1 MSAVNLLKEIFQIT
15 ARKRRFLVPVFLVL
29 CVSTALGQTLE
40 TKHQENA
47 DRLDEIRQ
55 QISLSEHRKA
65 ELAVEI
71 SSTERDRAD
80 LNRELI
86 DASSKSR
93 KLEVRI
99 DRTGIRLQKLE
110 EQNKNLRLSLRD
122 RRGLLSEVLAA
133 LQRMGRKPP
142 PALLVRPEDALS
154 SVRSAILLGAVVP
167 EIRAETN
174 ILISELKELARI
186 ANEINSQ
193 RQTLHADLN
202 RQAEEEERLTL
213 LLAEKQKRTKSAR
226 TDLAKESAKVAQLAA
241 NATSLN
247 KLIEELE
254 TEISSARKAAELAR
268 QAEDKL
274 HREELNRIASARQ
287 DIEKPDFSDTNRIEP
302 AMKFTSAKG
311 LLPKPVSGVEMV
323 PFGKEDSFGIVSNGL
338 SIATR
343 INARIV
349 SPADGWVIYSGPFR
363 SYGQLLILNAGSG
376 YHIVLAGMKNTY
388 VGLGQFVLAGEP
400 IGIMGAQRVASADA
414 TIPGSTRPILYVEF
428 RKDKKSIDPT
438 PWWADASTKRA
449 FDDS

>member
-1 MSAVNLLKEIFQIT
+1 MS
-15 ARKRRFLVPVFLVL
+15 VFLAL
-29 CVSTALGQTLE
+29 SISTTFAQTLG
-40 TKHQENA
+40 TKQQENA
-47 DRLDEIRQ
+47 ERLDEIRQ
-55 QISLSEHRKA
+55 QISLSEQRKA
-65 ELAVEI
+65 ELAAEI
-71 SSTERDRAD
+71 SATERDRAD

-99 DRTGIRLQKLE
+99 ERTGARLQKLDT
-110 EQNKNLRLSLRD
+110 QDQDLRISLRE

-167 EIRAETN
+167 EIRTETN
-174 ILISELKELARI
+174 ILITELKELAGI
-186 ANEINSQ
+186 TNEINSQ
-193 RQTLHADLN
+193 RQNLHTDLK

-213 LLAEKQKRTKSAR
+213 LLAEKQRRTKIAR

-247 KLIEELE
+247 RLIEELE
-254 TEISSARKAAELAR
+254 TKISSARKAANLAHQAEEKLHQEEQERIANAR
-268 QAEDKL
+268 QG
-274 HREELNRIASARQ
+274 
-287 DIEKPDFSDTNRIEP
+287 IEKLDFSDTNRIKP
-302 AMKFTSAKG
+302 AMKFASAKG
-311 LLPKPVSGVEMV
+311 LLPRPVSGVDIV
-323 PFGKEDSFGIVSNGL
+323 PFGKTDSFGITSNGV

-343 INARIV
+343 VNARIV

-388 VGLGQFVLAGEP
+388 VALGQFVLAGEP
-400 IGIMGAQRVASADA
+400 IGIMGAQRLASVDA

-428 RKDKKSIDPT
+428 RKDKKSIDPA
-438 PWWADASTKRA
+438 PWWTDVSTKRA

>member
-1 MSAVNLLKEIFQIT
+1 MS
-15 ARKRRFLVPVFLVL
+15 VFLVL
-29 CVSTALGQTLE
+29 SVSTAIGQTLE
-40 TKHQENA
+40 TKQQHNSE
-47 DRLDEIRQ
+47 RLDEIRQ
-55 QISLSEHRKA
+55 QISLSEQRKA

-71 SSTERDRAD
+71 SATERDRAD

-93 KLEVRI
+93 KLEI
-99 DRTGIRLQKLE
+99 QIERTGNRLQKLE
-110 EQNKNLRLSLRD
+110 QQNKNLRLSLRE

-167 EIRAETN
+167 EIRSETD
-174 ILISELKELARI
+174 ILITELKELARI
-186 ANEINSQ
+186 ADEINSQ
-193 RQTLHADLN
+193 RKSLHADLK

-213 LLAEKQKRTKSAR
+213 LLAEKQRRTKSAR
-226 TDLAKESAKVAQLAA
+226 TNLAKESAKVAQLAA

-247 KLIEELE
+247 RLIEQLE

-274 HREELNRIASARQ
+274 HQEEQKRIASARQ
-287 DIEKPDFSDTNRIEP
+287 DIEKLDFSDTNRIEP
-302 AMKFTSAKG
+302 AMKFSSAKG
-311 LLPKPVSGVEMV
+311 LLPKPVNGVEMV
-323 PFGKEDSFGIVSNGL
+323 PFGEPDSFGIVSNGI

-363 SYGQLLILNAGSG
+363 SYGQLLILNAGGG

-388 VGLGQFVLAGEP
+388 VALGQFVLAGEP
-400 IGIMGAQRVASADA
+400 IGIMGAQRLASVDA
-414 TIPGSTRPILYVEF
+414 MIPGSTRPILYVEF
-428 RKDKKSIDPT
+428 RKNKKSIDPA
-438 PWWADASTKRA
+438 PWWADISTKRA
-449 FDDS
+449 YDDS

>member
-1 MSAVNLLKEIFQIT
+1 MSVINQLKGILKRP
-15 ARKRRFLVPVFLVL
+15 ARKRRFLIPIFLAL
-29 CVSTALGQTLE
+29 SISTALGQTLE
-40 TKHQENA
+40 TKQQENTE
-47 DRLDEIRQ
+47 RLDQIRQ
-55 QISLSEHRKA
+55 QISLSEQRKA
-65 ELAVEI
+65 ELAAEI

-99 DRTGIRLQKLE
+99 DRTSFRMQKLE
-110 EQNKNLRLSLRD
+110 QQNEDLRLSLRG
-122 RRGLLSEVLAA
+122 RRRLLSEVLAA

-167 EIRAETN
+167 EIRSETN
-174 ILISELKELARI
+174 ILITELKELKRI
-186 ANEINSQ
+186 TNEINSQ
-193 RQTLHADLN
+193 RESLHADLN

-247 KLIEELE
+247 RLIEQLE
-254 TEISSARKAAELAR
+254 TEISSARKAAEFAR
-268 QAEDKL
+268 LAEDKL
-274 HREELNRIASARQ
+274 HQEEQERIASARQ
-287 DIEKPDFSDTNRIEP
+287 DIEKPDFSDTNRIKP
-302 AMKFTSAKG
+302 AMKFASAKG
-311 LLPKPVSGVEMV
+311 LLPKPVNGVEMV
-323 PFGKEDSFGIVSNGL
+323 PFGEVDSFGIVSNGV

-388 VGLGQFVLAGEP
+388 VALGQFVLAGEP
-400 IGIMGAQRVASADA
+400 IGIMGAQRLASVDA

-428 RKDKKSIDPT
+428 RKDKKSIDPA
-438 PWWADASTKRA
+438 PWWTDVSTKRA

>member
-1 MSAVNLLKEIFQIT
+1 MSVVNLLKEIFQIT
-15 ARKRRFLVPVFLVL
+15 ARKRRFLIPIFLVVS
-29 CVSTALGQTLE
+29 VSTAFGQTLE
-40 TKHQENA
+40 TKQQENA
-47 DRLDEIRQ
+47 ERLDEIRQ

-65 ELAVEI
+65 ELAAEI

-174 ILISELKELARI
+174 ILISELRELARI
-186 ANEINSQ
+186 TDEINSQ

-254 TEISSARKAAELAR
+254 TEISGARKAAELAR
-268 QAEDKL
+268 QAEDKQ
-274 HREELNRIASARQ
+274 HREEQNRIASARQ
-287 DIEKPDFSDTNRIEP
+287 DIEKPNFSDTNRIEP
-302 AMKFTSAKG
+302 AMQFASAKG
-311 LLPKPVSGVEMV
+311 LLPRPVSGVEMV

-428 RKDKKSIDPT
+428 RKDRKSIDPT

>member
-193 RQTLHADLN
+193 RQTLHADPN

-438 PWWADASTKRA
+438 PWWADVSTKRA